1 MRTKLALLQVLTGL
15 LTWSWLGLAA
25 IALYFLY
32 DSVTTGSSWPLTLTV
47 IAAMIGTRMLADVLK
62 HNRERTDY
70 IHKLL
75 RRGYSKAEA
84 QDAWR
89 TANGGGFNLLLSLQ
103 QSDTVYLQV
112 PADSAPVIG
121 RHRY

>member
-1 MRTKLALLQVLTGL
+1 MRTKLALLQVFSGL
-15 LTWSWLGLAA
+15 LTWSWLVLAA

-32 DSVTTGSSWPLTLTV
+32 DSVTTGNSWPVTLIV
-47 IAAMIGTRMLADVLK
+47 IASMIGTRMLADVLK

-112 PADSAPVIG
+112 PGDSAPVIG